1 MFEALYPRDL
11 DVQAR
16 QGVGTPGDM
25 LTLLIII
32 LLVLLLVGGIGY
44 RGRGRL

>member
-1 MFEALYPRDL
+1 M
-11 DVQAR
+11 
-16 QGVGTPGDM
+16 VGGHTGDM

-44 RGRGRL
+44 RGRSRL